1 MATSPQVA
9 DAVPAISSSAASALG
24 GARLPIISVLI
35 FMLLGAAIASLGFG
49 GVLYYLV
56 RSGRLFVQ
64 RHTVV
69 KAVTPT
75 VTETHLVVLD
85 PLLVNLADEGES
97 SYLRLSLTLQVADAA
112 TKKDSKAKGDKNGDD
127 AVAAIRDTALTVL
140 GRQTAN
146 SLLAPDGKK
155 RLKAE
160 LKKALAEHNSDL
172 KVTALFFT
180 DFLVQQ

>member
-9 DAVPAISSSAASALG
+9 DAVPAPSSSVAGMAG
-24 GARLPIISVLI
+24 LPIASVLI

-49 GVLYYLV
+49 GVLYYLKH
-56 RSGRLFVQ
+56 SGRLSV
-64 RHTVV
+64 RRGVV
-69 KAVTPT
+69 AKAVGPAA
-75 VTETHLVVLD
+75 TETHLIVLD

-97 SYLRLSLTLQVADAA
+97 SYLRLSLTLQVADASV
-112 TKKDSKAKGDKNGDD
+112 KKDSGTKNDKNGDD

-140 GRQTAN
+140 GRQTTG
-146 SLLAPDGKK
+146 SLLAPDGKE